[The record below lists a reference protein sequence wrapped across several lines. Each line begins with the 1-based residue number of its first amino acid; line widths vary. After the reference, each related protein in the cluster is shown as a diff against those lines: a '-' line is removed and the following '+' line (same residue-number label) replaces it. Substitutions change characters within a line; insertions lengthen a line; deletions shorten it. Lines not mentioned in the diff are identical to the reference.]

1 MLSNF
6 VYILKSLI
14 LNFDV
19 FNFLKSINESNMALI
34 SDDLSV
40 NLVQLAADYVK
51 KPFAE
56 VDKEQRTIAVKN
68 ASIFG
73 QILPIVEAFVRAP
86 NENSSVSTLSDNLH
100 HLSLSKNSVE
110 KCVAILRSAKLE
122 VHSDQALLQRHFDTV
137 REMKWRVDITIS
149 SSALSRVLE
158 PNIIME
164 LRLDNGRRITFELSV
179 SKFHKLRYT
188 VASILKEMDL
198 MNSKMSAIKV

>member
-1 MLSNF
+1 
-6 VYILKSLI
+6 
-14 LNFDV
+14 
-19 FNFLKSINESNMALI
+19 MALI